1 MRATRGGA
9 SDRLHGHRA
18 PLRFMEV
25 AVAQNAE
32 LARVQGL
39 MIFLASA
46 ANGLENL
53 LGSGAP
59 SITFRA
65 GRTAGL
71 KSGGGP
77 KEADL
82 DKALPL
88 VWDEMVKLGIRWA
101 FEPYKKAAEPSL
113 WRTNER
119 GERQLQLVFRHCM
132 VRSALFRYGHPQKLS
147 LCHMNHGLFCGLL
160 EKTCGQRCR
169 LDIVHAGENACIK
182 TLTVEQKG

>member
-1 MRATRGGA
+1 V
-9 SDRLHGHRA
+9 
-18 PLRFMEV
+18 PEPEV
-25 AVAQNAE
+25 AVSENAE
-32 LARVQGL
+32 LQRIQGL

-71 KSGGGP
+71 KAAAAAP
-77 KEADL
+77 KEPDV
-82 DKALPL
+82 DKALPR

-101 FEPYKKAAEPSL
+101 FEPYKKAADSSF
-113 WRTNER
+113 WTTNER
-119 GERQLQLVFRHCM
+119 GEKQLHLVFRHCM
-132 VRSALFRYGHPQKLS
+132 VRSALFRYCHPQKLS

-160 EKTCGQRCR
+160 EKICGQRCR

-182 TLTVEQKG
+182 TLTMEQKG

>member
-1 MRATRGGA
+1 M
-9 SDRLHGHRA
+9 
-18 PLRFMEV
+18 
-25 AVAQNAE
+25 AE
-32 LARVQGL
+32 NVELERVQGL

-71 KSGGGP
+71 KAARDAP
-77 KEADL
+77 PERDV

-88 VWDEMVKLGIRWA
+88 VWDEMAKLGIRWA
-101 FEPYKKAAEPSL
+101 FEPYKRQSAAAH
-113 WRTNER
+113 WTTNEA
-119 GERQLQLVFRHCM
+119 GELRLQLVFRHCM
-132 VRSALFRYGHPQKLS
+132 VRSALFRYGHPQRLS

-160 EKTCGQRCR
+160 EKICGRRCR
-169 LDIVHAGENACIK
+169 LDIDHAGENACIK
-182 TLTVEQKG
+182 TLTLEQKA